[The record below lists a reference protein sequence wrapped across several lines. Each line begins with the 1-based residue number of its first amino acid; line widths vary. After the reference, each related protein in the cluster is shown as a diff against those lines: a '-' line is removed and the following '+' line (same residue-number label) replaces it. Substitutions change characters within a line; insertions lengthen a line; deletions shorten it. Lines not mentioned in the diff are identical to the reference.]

1 MKDQLKKQKGLT
13 RRSTTEGFTL
23 FIAIVI
29 TATLL
34 LVSTGIISVAV
45 KEAFLTTANRHSQ
58 EAFYAA
64 DTGIECVLYW
74 DLKNSGLSAFATS
87 TPANISCNNQS
98 FTVGGATGE
107 SRFTLIFPPNKYCAE
122 LFVKTTNVQ
131 PKTSIESLGYNDCDS
146 SNPRRVQR
154 ALKATY

>member
-1 MKDQLKKQKGLT
+1 MKQK
-13 RRSTTEGFTL
+13 GFTL

-34 LVSTGIISVAV
+34 LVSTGVISIAV

-74 DLKNSGLSAFATS
+74 DLKNPSGISAFATS
-87 TPANISCNNQS
+87 TTANISCNNQS

-107 SRFTLIFPPNKYCAE
+107 SRFTLTFSPAKYCTE
-122 LFVKTTNVQ
+122 LLVIRRRAQPNLTPPIKSTT
-131 PKTSIESLGYNDCDS
+131 IESFGYNDCDLN
-146 SNPRRVQR
+146 NPRRVQR
-154 ALKATY
+154 ALRVTY

>member
-1 MKDQLKKQKGLT
+1 MKEK
-13 RRSTTEGFTL
+13 GFTL

-64 DTGIECVLYW
+64 DSGLECALFW
-74 DLKNSGLSAFATS
+74 DLKNPSQSAFSLTQTS
-87 TPANISCNNQS
+87 SITCNQQVFPS
-98 FTVGGATGE
+98 VGGPSGQ
-107 SRFTLIFPPNKYCAE
+107 SKFTITFPPGPNCVEVYVIKRA
-122 LFVKTTNVQ
+122 VQIPKTT
-131 PKTSIESLGYNDCDS
+131 IEAYGYNTCNLND
-146 SNPRRVQR
+146 PRRVQR
-154 ALKATY
+154 AIRVKY

>member
-1 MKDQLKKQKGLT
+1 MKEK
-13 RRSTTEGFTL
+13 GFTL

-34 LVSTGIISVAV
+34 LVSTGIISIAV
-45 KEAFLTTANRHSQ
+45 KEAFLTTASRQSQ

-74 DLKNSGLSAFATS
+74 DLKNPSGISAFATS
-87 TPANISCNNQS
+87 TTANISCNNQG

-107 SRFTLIFPPNKYCAE
+107 SKFTLTFLPAKYCAE
-122 LFVKTTNVQ
+122 LFVLKRSVQ
-131 PKTSIESLGYNDCDS
+131 PKTSIESLGYNDCGS

-154 ALKATY
+154 ALKASY